1 MPAGRQGQ
9 ILDPIRDISSPRH
22 VGTPEGRAARAC
34 TSFNRRGIL
43 RNFRFIHGLA
53 GPRDA
58 RRARTPATGASS
70 AGRPAAAVRK
80 WQTLAVPAPTGVKAL
95 IRWKDVRNHQLGDH
109 AYAWMAHGSRFD
121 VVTALRWDGAP
132 VGPGLEPRFLGA
144 HNPPSERSIQR
155 RVPFGTRRG
164 VTLAPGKG
172 ASGRARCQKKL
183 NGYRCTSCWNARTRV

>member
-1 MPAGRQGQ
+1 MPAGRQAKFSTQFATFHLRGMSAQ
-9 ILDPIRDISSPRH
+9 PR
-22 VGTPEGRAARAC
+22 GRAARAC

-144 HNPPSERSIQR
+144 HHPPSERSLQR

-172 ASGRARCQKKL
+172 ASGRARCRKKL
-183 NGYRCTSCWNARTRV
+183 NGYRCTSCWIARTRV